1 MSVVWNC
8 CYDCVTGWGP
18 QTALSRAVLLS
29 CYFFLPAG
37 PWLQGA
43 VPWKLW
49 GRESFRGGKKQ
60 RSLFV
65 CDLSRAVPPAPSQ
78 AMQNTWGLQGKT
90 QCLILKQSTM
100 LSQRM
105 EKGRCYP
112 IGIALVLRCLGII
125 GQYHAVNRGMSLNFK
140 AAILRHTLFPWGKHS
155 WSIERLTINKL
166 RGGTVPL

>member
-8 CYDCVTGWGP
+8 CYDCMTGWGP

-90 QCLILKQSTM
+90 RCLILKQSTM
-100 LSQRM
+100 LSRQM

-112 IGIALVLRCLGII
+112 IGIAPVLRCLGII
-125 GQYHAVNRGMSLNFK
+125 GQYHELQSCKPRNVTEFQSCYSEAYSFSLGQALLVNW
-140 AAILRHTLFPWGKHS
+140 APDH
-155 WSIERLTINKL
+155 
-166 RGGTVPL
+166 